1 MSQVRLSRR
10 AVEMPASPIRRLV
23 PLADRAKAR
32 GVKVYHLNIGQP
44 DIETPVE
51 MMDGYHKFDIKV
63 LSYGPSQGLREYIDS
78 LVGYYRG
85 VGISVQ
91 PADVLI
97 TTGGS
102 EAISFA
108 FDAAADPGDEVIVPE
123 PFYTNYAGFAATASL
138 KLAPV
143 TCVAETG
150 FALPGREEFE
160 KVLTERTRAVIY
172 SSPGNPTG
180 AVYSRQELE
189 MLAGFCRDHGLYLI
203 GDEAYREFVYDPDI
217 THTSVMNLAGIEDR
231 AILVDSVSKRYSAC
245 GARVGCLVSRN
256 KELIAAGLK
265 FGQARLCPPTVD
277 QLAAMAAVNVPSRYF
292 EEMRHEYM
300 CRRDVVCA
308 AIARI
313 PGALCVKPR
322 GAFYVVA
329 RLPIDDGEKFASFML
344 NEFQLGG
351 ETVMVAPADGFYA
364 TPGKGKDEVRIAYV
378 LNCLD
383 LDQAMKILAAG
394 VEAYSKRK

>member
-63 LSYGPSQGLREYIDS
+63 LSYGPSQGLKEYIDS

-85 VGISVQ
+85 VGINVQ

-292 EEMRHEYM
+292 EGMRHEYM